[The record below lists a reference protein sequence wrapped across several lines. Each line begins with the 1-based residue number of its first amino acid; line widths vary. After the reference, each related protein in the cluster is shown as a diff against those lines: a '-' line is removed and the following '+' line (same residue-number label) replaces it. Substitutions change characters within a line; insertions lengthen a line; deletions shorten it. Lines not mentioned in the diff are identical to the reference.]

1 MVYSGSNYINDFTNR
16 FDGFFGEN
24 GYSVE
29 GERDKNENKF
39 EKKKRKEELGVLGKR
54 CGKKRRGWKSEE
66 GEEMESSE
74 HMHFDFDNHSKL
86 TAQLVSIW

>member
-1 MVYSGSNYINDFTNR
+1 L
-16 FDGFFGEN
+16 
-24 GYSVE
+24 
-29 GERDKNENKF
+29 

-74 HMHFDFDNHSKL
+74 HMHFDFDNHSINGAACL
-86 TAQLVSIW
+86 NMVIA